1 MPGVS
6 QYNNLKTRFQL
17 VVDYVKVMNYLHN
30 SPVGA
35 IIMCDTA
42 DMAKVLSQYLITD
55 DFHLVVNDLD
65 NTPLVADTDG
75 ILCSHKR
82 AKESNSWFSP
92 EQRGLSDSDSVP
104 KTDEKIEIWRIPAVM
119 EELLDGVEGS
129 GFVKSKLDRW
139 WQDIKPRTHSNDQQ
153 RTKSCRSYW
162 EFSNSSHRIWD
173 CRDSKRTGSRSL
185 TNFLQPLFQIESWWP
200 SFQTSFKSKLRW
212 LDRIFHSDCPFNFE
226 YKSQY
231 TKT

>member
-1 MPGVS
+1 MLVVLLQIVTMYYKHGSGKYLNGYLKKKGVS

-35 IIMCDTA
+35 IVMCDTA
-42 DMAKVLSQYLITD
+42 NIVKALSQYLITD

-119 EELLDGVEGS
+119 KKLLDDVEGS
-129 GFVKSKLDRW
+129 GFVKSKLDKVMTRC
-139 WQDIKPRTHSNDQQ
+139 QATNPQQ
-153 RTKSCRSYW
+153 RPTAN
-162 EFSNSSHRIWD
+162 EVVQE
-173 CRDSKRTGSRSL
+173 L
-185 TNFLQPLFQIESWWP
+185 
-200 SFQTSFKSKLRW
+200 LRVQQ
-212 LDRIFHSDCPFNFE
+212 LI
-226 YKSQY
+226 
-231 TKT
+231 T